1 MTGSNVYVLK
11 DTLDLHV
18 LLILM
23 TVTQPLVLMVVVS
36 MAYTPIPAYA
46 IPDGQVPTA
55 QLMLMSVIQTLVFME
70 EIAL

>member
-1 MTGSNVYVLK
+1 MGSIVYVLK
-11 DTLDLHV
+11 DTLDLRV
-18 LLILM
+18 LLTSM
-23 TVTQPLVLMVVVS
+23 TVTQPLVLTVVAL

-55 QLMLMSVIQTLVFME
+55 QLMLMSVTQILVFME

>member
-1 MTGSNVYVLK
+1 MGSIVYVLK
-11 DTLDLHV
+11 DTLDLRV
-18 LLILM
+18 LLTSM
-23 TVTQPLVLMVVVS
+23 TVTQPLVLTVVAL

-55 QLMLMSVIQTLVFME
+55 QLMLMSVIQILVFME